1 MDENGGV
8 SELRKEKLFIYEFLS
23 GEGKAD
29 EGLHADVAVEGLAML
44 LGVTEDFSA
53 AGFNTTTTINSRIE
67 HLSGKFES
75 RGVSV
80 RRVSFQ
86 EGVDEADYCLVIAP
100 ESGGTLYSLVKD
112 VERKGKV
119 HLGPG
124 SIGVA
129 LTTDKMKTLRLA
141 EDVGLKAPF
150 TLEAEGVEDALR
162 KVEEVGFPA
171 VFKPIDGVGCEGVS
185 VVWDERNAEVAAELA
200 VKTSGTGKVIVQE
213 YVEGVDASVGV
224 IVGEGE
230 ASPLTLNAQLIS
242 RGDRGV
248 LRYEGG
254 YVPLNHRR
262 RKEALRTAEMLASS
276 IPGLKGYVGV
286 DLVLTSREAFVMEV
300 NPRITTSY
308 LGVRKVMQGNIA
320 KHIFDACTKGVTPGK
335 VKVKGGAAFR
345 KTSVTLESADW
356 MVSINKEHFIVC
368 CGRNAKEALA
378 KAGIQ
383 L

>member
-1 MDENGGV
+1 MNG
-8 SELRKEKLFIYEFLS
+8 LRNEKVFIYEFLS
-23 GEGKAD
+23 GEGTGD

-67 HLSGKFES
+67 HLSGSFES

-80 RRVSFQ
+80 RRVSFR

-112 VERKGKV
+112 IERKGKV

-129 LTTDKMKTLRLA
+129 LTTNKMETLRLA
-141 EDVGLKAPF
+141 EEAGLKTPF

-162 KVEEVGFPA
+162 KAEEVGFPS

-185 VVWDERNAEVAAELA
+185 MVWDEGNAEMAAELA
-200 VKTSGTGKVIVQE
+200 VRASGTGKVIVQE

-224 IVGEGE
+224 IVGEGK
-230 ASPLTLNAQLIS
+230 ASPLTLNAQFIS

-254 YVPLNHRR
+254 YVPLKHRR
-262 RKEALRTAEMLASS
+262 RKEALRTAERLASS

-286 DLVLTSREAFVMEV
+286 DLVLTPGEAFVMEV

-308 LGVRKVMQGNIA
+308 LGARKVVQENIA
-320 KHIFDACTKGVTPGK
+320 RHIFDACTKGVTPGK
-335 VKVKGGAAFR
+335 VRVKGGAAFR
-345 KTSVTLESADW
+345 KTSINIESADW
-356 MVSINKEHFIVC
+356 KVSINKEHFIVC
-368 CGRNAKEALA
+368 HGRNVREALV

-383 L
+383 S